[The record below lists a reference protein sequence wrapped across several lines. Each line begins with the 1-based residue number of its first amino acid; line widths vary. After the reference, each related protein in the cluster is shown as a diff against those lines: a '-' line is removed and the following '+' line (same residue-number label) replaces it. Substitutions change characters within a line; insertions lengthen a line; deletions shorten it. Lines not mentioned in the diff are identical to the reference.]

1 MMTTPGPTLWAR
13 LPAGGWQIGFWVDPG
28 GRTLVDVADSGGSLA
43 YRLGGARRAAPSVE
57 EGWAGCAPSAGGDGQ
72 RWALAVGHAPTGR
85 GHLVSF
91 VRLTREGGHDHD
103 QLMLPPEAPSGFWV
117 ADDGLWVA
125 AAAGRYTHVRL
136 IAQSATLLHP
146 LRPIAE

>member
-28 GRTLVDVADSGGSLA
+28 GRTLVDVADSVGSLA
-43 YRLGGARRAAPSVE
+43 YRLVSTLRAEATVE
-57 EGWAGCAPSAGGDGQ
+57 EGWAGCAPSESRDDQ
-72 RWALAVGHAPTGR
+72 RWALAVGHAPAGR

-91 VRLTREGGHDHD
+91 VRLTREGDHD
-103 QLMLPPEAPSGFWV
+103 QLVLPPEAPSGFWV

-146 LRPIAE
+146 LRPIAG